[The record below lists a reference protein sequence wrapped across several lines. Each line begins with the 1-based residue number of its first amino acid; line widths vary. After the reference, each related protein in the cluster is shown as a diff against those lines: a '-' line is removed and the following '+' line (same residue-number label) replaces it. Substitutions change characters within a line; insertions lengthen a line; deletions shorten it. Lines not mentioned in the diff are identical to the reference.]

1 MILINV
7 YVMYTEWKE
16 LLMSWRRRKSGALRI
31 KASLIKCILSS
42 GGPQVHD
49 YSTPIHLPE
58 IFQCHFSAVE
68 LYHLKFW
75 LHGCPGL

>member
-16 LLMSWRRRKSGALRI
+16 LLMSWPRRKSGALRS

-42 GGPQVHD
+42 GEPQVHD

-58 IFQCHFSAVE
+58 TFQCHFSAVE
-68 LYHLKFW
+68 L
-75 LHGCPGL
+75 